1 MNITDC
7 ISQMLEYKESLGYS
21 RHSYELYL
29 ADFARYFDQSGY
41 DEFSAEAIMPWCAM
55 RPLETPAGLKRRL
68 LPLRELSKYLCA
80 TGEADYV
87 LPLTMLPI
95 THRELPYIFSDSEL
109 IAFFNECDSIPYCKS
124 SPYRHLI
131 IPVIFRLIY
140 FCGLRPNEGRE
151 IKRDD
156 FDFEAKTLLI
166 RKNKTHKERLI
177 PVSDDVALMCHEYST
192 KMMTIFPDTEFLF
205 PSLNGGPC
213 QKKWLAKTFKQIWNS
228 ACPEKTSVKVRTYL
242 LRHRFA
248 TAVIMKWLNDGIDFY
263 TQLPYLSAYMG
274 HSHFEET
281 AYYLHLLPEN
291 LLQSKAVNWEL
302 FSTLIP
308 EVEDDE

>member
-7 ISQMLEYKESLGYS
+7 ISRMLEYKVSLGYS
-21 RHSYELYL
+21 RNSYESYL
-29 ADFARYFDQSGY
+29 MDFGRYFNQSGY
-41 DEFSAEAIMPWCAM
+41 DEFTAETILPWCAM

-95 THRELPYIFSDSEL
+95 THREPLYVFSDSEL
-109 IAFFNECDSIPYCKS
+109 IAFFNECDMLPYCKS

-151 IKRDD
+151 IKRAD

-177 PVSDDVALMCHEYST
+177 PVSKDVALMCQEYSK
-192 KMMTIFPDTEFLF
+192 KMMTVFPDTEYLF

-213 QKKWLAKTFKQIWNS
+213 QKKWLAKAFRRVWNS
-228 ACPEKTSVKVRTYL
+228 ACPEKTNVQVRSYL

-248 TAVIMKWLNDGIDFY
+248 TAVIMKWLNEGVDFY
-263 TQLPYLSAYMG
+263 TRLPYLRARQKILCKRY
-274 HSHFEET
+274 
-281 AYYLHLLPEN
+281 
-291 LLQSKAVNWEL
+291 
-302 FSTLIP
+302 STKSRMAL
-308 EVEDDE
+308 